1 MGVFI
6 IEVFTGIEA
15 ADTALRS
22 RGTNGSWA
30 DHGPRPER
38 R

>member
-22 RGTNGSWA
+22 RGMSGSWA
-30 DHGPRPER
+30 DHGPCPE
-38 R
+38 

>member
-15 ADTALRS
+15 ADTTLRS
-22 RGTNGSWA
+22 RGMSGSWA
-30 DHGPRPER
+30 DHGPCPE
-38 R
+38 